1 MRLIRDNVERV
12 ATNAVDIAKLE
23 SEGFVPVAGSS
34 AVNEAPIDNEAA
46 IVSDF
51 IHETER
57 KKPGRKKS
65 EV

>member
-1 MRLIRDNVERV
+1 MRLIKANVERIV
-12 ATNAVDIAKLE
+12 TNAVDIAKLE
-23 SEGFVPVAGSS
+23 SEGFVPVAGSRI
-34 AVNEAPIDNEAA
+34 ADEAPIDNEAA

-51 IHETER
+51 IRETER